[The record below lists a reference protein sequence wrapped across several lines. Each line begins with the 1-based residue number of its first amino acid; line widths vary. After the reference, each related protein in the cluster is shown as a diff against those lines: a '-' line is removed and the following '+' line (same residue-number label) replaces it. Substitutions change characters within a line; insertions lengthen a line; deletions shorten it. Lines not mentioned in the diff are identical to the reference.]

1 MGRKDPRAEVVQNSN
16 EITLLLCESPKLFGS
31 VRKRAQFSH
40 SVHECTILHGWAYHR
55 RNRGDCQ
62 LSEIHYS

>member
-1 MGRKDPRAEVVQNSN
+1 MVRKDPRAEVGQNSN
-16 EITLLLCESPKLFGS
+16 EITLLLCKSPKLFDS

-55 RNRGDCQ
+55 RNRGDSW
-62 LSEIHYS
+62 LYENF